1 MLPGAR
7 EAPPG
12 SGDRLGAGRLPLVAA
27 DAVGHHRAV
36 TARTE
41 LSSLAST
48 LDELNRRI
56 TALADRAQGERDDEL
71 ATALFG
77 VERSLQGALRRL
89 RRLEPGGRT

>member
-1 MLPGAR
+1 
-7 EAPPG
+7 
-12 SGDRLGAGRLPLVAA
+12 
-27 DAVGHHRAV
+27 V

-48 LDELNRRI
+48 LDELSRRI
-56 TALADRAQGERDDEL
+56 TALADRAHGERDDEL

-89 RRLEPGGRT
+89 RRLEPGRRG

>member
-1 MLPGAR
+1 VPG
-7 EAPPG
+7 
-12 SGDRLGAGRLPLVAA
+12 PLL
-27 DAVGHHRAV
+27 GHHREV

-48 LDELNRRI
+48 LDELTRRV

-71 ATALFG
+71 ATALFA

-89 RRLEPGGRT
+89 HRVEPHRSS

>member
-1 MLPGAR
+1 VR
-7 EAPPG
+7 
-12 SGDRLGAGRLPLVAA
+12 
-27 DAVGHHRAV
+27 HHREV

-48 LDELNRRI
+48 LDELSRRL
-56 TALADRAQGERDDEL
+56 TALADRAQLERDEEL

-89 RRLEPGGRT
+89 HRLEPRRP